1 MASLLGD
8 VLIWQRI
15 YQQFVDITRKLSRST
30 DLARLGLA
38 AVVVLELEN
47 QIVRLE
53 ECDKPVDQWVV
64 C

>member
-1 MASLLGD
+1 MWPLQAARFKLSH
-8 VLIWQRI
+8 
-15 YQQFVDITRKLSRST
+15 YPRKLSRSK